1 MSVGRPVL
9 VAIKSDWNSIA
20 EEPVVGKDVLELLSS
35 SMYINALSIYREYV
49 QNSADAIEE
58 AVALGLIAA
67 AEKGRVEIRVD
78 AQNRNVT
85 IRDNGTGVGKNV
97 FVRTLVA
104 LGASLKRG
112 SKARGFRGVG
122 RLAGLG
128 YCRELIF
135 RSRVE
140 GENEISE
147 LVWDCRRLRS
157 ALRDAGFS
165 GRVED
170 LIRDVVR
177 VRQYVSDGY
186 PGRFFEVELAGI
198 VRHGDDSLVNAE
210 QIRDYL
216 AQVGPVPFSPAF
228 RFAKRIEDNLRNKV
242 DLGNVLIYLNEEKRP
257 IYRPLE
263 DEFEARKGVRD
274 RFTDVE
280 FFDLEA
286 ANEGLIATGWIL
298 HHGYRGA
305 IDGKALIKGLR
316 LRSGNLQV
324 GECDVLDELFA
335 EGRFNSWSVGEI
347 HVVDP
352 RILPNGRRDHFEQN
366 VHFMDLINRLSPLAK
381 DLTHRCRVSSLRR
394 NAIRHYEAAR
404 VRAQENLA
412 VIRQGVVGP
421 VERKRLQKDTSKEL
435 KSMEKACKH
444 TVLEENDSRALQRDF
459 THLFHRAAKLF
470 ASEAKHHVLGELKPR
485 ERILY
490 ERFFSLI
497 YECSPNK
504 GAAKQL
510 VDRILTKV

>member
-1 MSVGRPVL
+1 MSAGKPVL
-9 VAIKSDWNSIA
+9 VAIKSDWNSIV

-67 AEKGRVEIRVD
+67 AEGRVDIRVD

-85 IRDNGTGVGKNV
+85 VRDNGTGVGKNV

-104 LGASLKRG
+104 LGASRKRG

-157 ALRDAGFS
+157 ALRDSGFS

-177 VRQYVSDGY
+177 VRRYVSDEY

-216 AQVGPVPFSPAF
+216 AQVAPVPFSPAF

-242 DLGNVLIYLNEEKRP
+242 ALGNVLIYLNEEKRP
-257 IYRPLE
+257 VYRPLQ

-280 FFDLEA
+280 FFDLDGTD
-286 ANEGLIATGWIL
+286 EGLVATGWIL
-298 HHGYRGA
+298 HHSYLGA

-324 GECDVLDELFA
+324 GECDVLDELFS

-366 VHFMDLINRLSPLAK
+366 VHFKDLINQLLPLAK
-381 DLTHRCRVSSLRR
+381 DLTRRCRVSSLRR

-404 VRAQENLA
+404 VRVQDNLA

-421 VERKRLQKDTSKEL
+421 VERKRLQKDTSREL
-435 KSMEKACKH
+435 RGMEKACKH
-444 TVLEENDSRALQRDF
+444 AALEENDAKTLQKDFSRLSR
-459 THLFHRAAKLF
+459 RAARLF
-470 ASEAKHHVLGELKPR
+470 ASEAKHQMLAELKPR
-485 ERILY
+485 ERKLY
-490 ERFFSLI
+490 ERVFSLI
-497 YECSPNK
+497 YECSTNP
-504 GAAKQL
+504 GLAKVL
-510 VDRILTKV
+510 IDRMLAKL

>member
-1 MSVGRPVL
+1 MSGGRPVL

-104 LGASLKRG
+104 LGASRKRG

-135 RSRVE
+135 RSRGE

-177 VRQYVSDGY
+177 VRRYVSDEH

-216 AQVGPVPFSPAF
+216 AQVAPVPFSPTF
-228 RFAKRIEDNLRNKV
+228 RFAKRIEDSLRNKV
-242 DLGNVLIYLNEEKRP
+242 ALGNVLIYLNEEKTP
-257 IYRPLE
+257 IYRPMQ

-274 RFTDVE
+274 TFTDVE
-280 FFDLEA
+280 FLDLKGE
-286 ANEGLIATGWIL
+286 NGGLVATGWIL

-324 GECDVLDELFA
+324 GECDVLDELFV

-366 VHFMDLINRLSPLAK
+366 VHFKDLINRLSPLAK
-381 DLTHRCRVSSLRR
+381 DLTRRCRVSSLRR

-404 VRAQENLA
+404 VRVQENLA

-421 VERKRLQKDTSKEL
+421 TERKRLERDTSKEFRG
-435 KSMEKACKH
+435 MEKACKH
-444 TVLEENDSRALQRDF
+444 TALEENDAKALQRDF
-459 THLFHRAAKLF
+459 HRLSRRAARLF
-470 ASEAKHHVLGELKPR
+470 ASESKHHVLARMKPR
-485 ERILY
+485 ERTFY
-490 ERFFSLI
+490 ERAFSLI
-497 YECSPNK
+497 YECSTNP
-504 GAAKQL
+504 GLAKL
-510 VDRILTKV
+510 LIDRMLAKL